1 MKGFH
6 PSLWLVLVLALCM
19 SCTSTKSVWK
29 SEPQIRKAGNEYFNA
44 ELSAYCRS
52 AGCLGFSLL
61 LENKSHRDIEIDW
74 SRTAYLKN
82 GAESGGFTFEGIIL
96 KERKDRKPLET
107 VVAYGLLSKKLV
119 PEILTFPGRAQQ
131 QDMGPG
137 EHGMRLVVKVDDREI
152 SERLIINILKMEVP
166 E

>member
-1 MKGFH
+1 MRRFRL
-6 PSLWLVLVLALCM
+6 SLWLVLVPALCM
-19 SCTSTKSVWK
+19 SCTSTKTVWR

-44 ELSAYCRS
+44 ELSAYCRK
-52 AGCLGFSLL
+52 AGCLGFNLL

-74 SRTAYLKN
+74 SQTAYLKN
-82 GAESGGFTFEGIIL
+82 GVESGGFTFEGIIL

-107 VVAYGLLSKKLV
+107 VVAYGLLSKKIV

-137 EHGMRLVVKVDDREI
+137 EHGIRLVVKADGREI
-152 SERLIINILKMEVP
+152 SERVIIHILKMEVP